1 MRIDLIIFLIS
12 NVCVIT
18 KKAVILFQKPK
29 KISIFIN
36 QSIYMIRLLLLN
48 CLGELAIYYMQLLR
62 MDSTAYNADILS
74 LMS

>member
-1 MRIDLIIFLIS
+1 MRIDLIIFLFL

-29 KISIFIN
+29 KISILIN

-48 CLGELAIYYMQLLR
+48 CLGELAIYYMQVLR
-62 MDSTAYNADILS
+62 MDSIAYNADILS